1 MQRRL
6 EGRFAERPADRGRVD
21 AHKVRMLA
29 EVRGH
34 DAREVGEG
42 RGLTRARL
50 AESLGVGP
58 SQVSRIERGDLE
70 GVRIGTLRAHAAALG
85 AELSVDSIVGDVR
98 TRIG

>member
-1 MQRRL
+1 
-6 EGRFAERPADRGRVD
+6 
-21 AHKVRMLA
+21 MLA

-34 DAREVGEG
+34 HARELREG
-42 RGLTRARL
+42 RGLTQAQL
-50 AESLGVGP
+50 AASLGVGP

-85 AELSVDSIVGDVR
+85 AELSINSIVGDVR